1 MFTHYESLRL
11 YKELRLFFV
20 LSNRLMRSFVR
31 LLFLLATGGGELLY
45 ALFAPPQL
53 IRRNDAEDFE
63 GSSVNLPSQS
73 PKWVFG
79 QMPVGLDS
87 ER

>member
-1 MFTHYESLRL
+1 MFPQYESLRL

-20 LSNRLMRSFVR
+20 LLNRLLQSFLR
-31 LLFLLATGGGELLY
+31 LFVLIVTGFGGFAH
-45 ALFAPPQL
+45 ALFSPPKL
-53 IRRNDAEDFE
+53 VRRNDAEDFE
-63 GSSVNLPSQS
+63 GSPVNLPSQS

-79 QMPVGLDS
+79 QMPVGLDR